1 MVHVGIAAEEH
12 HIHFVPA
19 AQFHLFLRGGQPVGR
34 LVVGGMVH
42 GGMWVDGFNG
52 PNWSNK
58 TNGPN
63 ETNRPNWSNKT
74 NRSNETDW
82 ANKTDWL
89 DWLSGQLLF
98 WGILLLHPLEVED
111 DELMEAEGLHVAVV
125 DDVDAEV
132 QQVFAIGLLRG
143 DERADVQAELLQYA
157 LVHYAVAVDKVLE
170 QGILLY
176 GLQVGLGHLYGAGT
190 CGVCLNGVHVL
201 SFIG

>member
-1 MVHVGIAAEEH
+1 
-12 HIHFVPA
+12 
-19 AQFHLFLRGGQPVGR
+19 
-34 LVVGGMVH
+34 
-42 GGMWVDGFNG
+42 
-52 PNWSNK
+52 
-58 TNGPN
+58 
-63 ETNRPNWSNKT
+63 
-74 NRSNETDW
+74 
-82 ANKTDWL
+82 
-89 DWLSGQLLF
+89 
-98 WGILLLHPLEVED
+98 
-111 DELMEAEGLHVAVV
+111 MEAEGLHVAVV